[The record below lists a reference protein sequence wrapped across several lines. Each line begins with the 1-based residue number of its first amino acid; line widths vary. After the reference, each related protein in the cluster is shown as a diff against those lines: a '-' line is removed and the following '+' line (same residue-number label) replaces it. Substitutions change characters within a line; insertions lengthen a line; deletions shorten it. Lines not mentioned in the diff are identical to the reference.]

1 MAVIARARS
10 GRTAIIALS
19 TALWLA
25 AGGPLA
31 ARNGATSLVTD
42 AEAAASAKAFADQPE
57 GPPALA
63 AKAFLPGSATG
74 PTIEVLA
81 PRLDVP
87 TSPPFDVRV
96 VAHPRDGLSIDRSS
110 IRVRYGFFRIDVT
123 QRMLALGHWQGNEFI
138 VSRAQAPKGT
148 HWFYVSL
155 TDSAKQVSTVA
166 VKVVVQ

>member
-1 MAVIARARS
+1 MARS
-10 GRTAIIALS
+10 RGTAGWIAALGAAALLGVGAPLSARTGD
-19 TALWLA
+19 
-25 AGGPLA
+25 GGA
-31 ARNGATSLVTD
+31 SLVS
-42 AEAAASAKAFADQPE
+42 AEEAAASAKAFADQPE

-74 PTIEVLA
+74 PAIEVLA
-81 PRLDVP
+81 PKLDMP

-96 VAHPRDGLSIDRSS
+96 VAHPRDGLSIDRAS

-123 QRMLALGHWQGNEFI
+123 QRMLALGHWEGNEFI

-155 TDSAKQVSTVA
+155 TDSAKQMNTVA
-166 VKVVVQ
+166 VKVVVK